1 MSKVLIIGAGQ
12 AGSEAAAHLRSQDF
26 VGGIT
31 FIVSENVLPY
41 QRPLLSKKY
50 VLGEAG
56 ELLSKSQLSLQE
68 IDLKDLLIQ

>member
-12 AGSEAAAHLRSQDF
+12 AGSEATTHLRSQDF

-31 FIVSENVLPY
+31 FIGSENILPY

-50 VLGEAG
+50 ILGEAG
-56 ELLSKSQLSLQE
+56 ELLNKSQLSLLE
-68 IDLKDLLIQ
+68 IDLKDLLMQ